1 MPTAG
6 VTHHITLADPDGTT
20 NKIGFMRY
28 LGSQGG
34 SLYSVQDAEA
44 ISPSIV
50 TAADTLRDATNLGQ
64 YSIAY
69 QQKWTQYDFT
79 GGIGGMLARLHP
91 TQLAVTGDGDID
103 PSGRLIAAQ
112 RRTET
117 TVDTGA
123 AQQYATGF
131 AVVGTQVWAFV
142 GSDVYRWNYTDTDW
156 DIGTAPDASSSATTD
171 YWRNGVEFNGDTF
184 APSWK
189 QSDDTPV
196 RYIHKAD
203 ADDHWTRIDSGG
215 SDTNINSPKYMAVA
229 DGKLWGGYWLTDT
242 HHVKSS
248 IDPTSSANWSSAVA
262 VGDSSSEITGLVS
275 DGVSLLVC
283 KTDGIWTL
291 FPDGS
296 TRNMTPEYE
305 TMRHPHH
312 FRNPLTWNRHILLP
326 LGWGGMIDLF
336 EGRYYDISHKY
347 SAPSE
352 AAMHGQVVATAADAE
367 FVYLMVLSAIG
378 NAESIIK
385 GKFMGFK
392 DDRPV
397 WQWFK
402 LGRNNLSAKTSPY
415 TTNMFAEGVPS
426 GANIHRRIWIGT
438 GKMEAG
444 YPTFIPEAEDVET
457 AYDTSSNGA
466 GFETT
471 VFDASAP
478 GITKIFESVE
488 VKTLNVSGSDTINV
502 LYRLDRQAEQGG
514 SYISLGTIA
523 SENGSIS
530 FPAGITGKLIQLLFQ
545 WTSDANAPQALAEF
559 SLNYYLRPLQKETFP
574 VSLLVAAQQRLL
586 NGATGG
592 SPKRELAQLRTWSNQ
607 ADRVALVDEEENSQ
621 NVMFLPGT
629 LKITKL
635 HNEPKR
641 RSEYLVKALLAEV

>member
-1 MPTAG
+1 
-6 VTHHITLADPDGTT
+6 
-20 NKIGFMRY
+20 
-28 LGSQGG
+28 
-34 SLYSVQDAEA
+34 
-44 ISPSIV
+44 
-50 TAADTLRDATNLGQ
+50 
-64 YSIAY
+64 
-69 QQKWTQYDFT
+69 
-79 GGIGGMLARLHP
+79 
-91 TQLAVTGDGDID
+91 
-103 PSGRLIAAQ
+103 
-112 RRTET
+112 
-117 TVDTGA
+117 
-123 AQQYATGF
+123 
-131 AVVGTQVWAFV
+131 
-142 GSDVYRWNYTDTDW
+142 
-156 DIGTAPDASSSATTD
+156 
-171 YWRNGVEFNGDTF
+171 
-184 APSWK
+184 
-189 QSDDTPV
+189 
-196 RYIHKAD
+196 
-203 ADDHWTRIDSGG
+203 
-215 SDTNINSPKYMAVA
+215 
-229 DGKLWGGYWLTDT
+229 
-242 HHVKSS
+242 
-248 IDPTSSANWSSAVA
+248 
-262 VGDSSSEITGLVS
+262 
-275 DGVSLLVC
+275 
-283 KTDGIWTL
+283 
-291 FPDGS
+291 
-296 TRNMTPEYE
+296 
-305 TMRHPHH
+305 
-312 FRNPLTWNRHILLP
+312 
-326 LGWGGMIDLF
+326 MIDLF

-457 AYDTSSNGA
+457 AVDTSSNGA

-514 SYISLGTIA
+514 SYTSLGAIS